1 MYFFFLWTCFRFS
14 GNRTRMEF
22 LGYMITLCLIFC
34 GNARFFSQMLMPFY
48 IFISNIWGPYFLTL
62 IMVWLS
68 DLNYPGIEKS
78 SISCFFFIC
87 IFLITSDVN
96 HLFMHLLGICS
107 LTSVYVL
114 LHSKIAFSTI
124 YFMKYFTGLFIP
136 LHPVFCSFL
145 ILLAS
150 YIYR

>member
-1 MYFFFLWTCFRFS
+1 MQDCFPKCSCHFTFLSAIYEGHIFLPLDDTYYGLVIWLKLSWYREKQHFMFFL
-14 GNRTRMEF
+14 
-22 LGYMITLCLIFC
+22 
-34 GNARFFSQMLMPFY
+34 
-48 IFISNIWGPYFLTL
+48 
-62 IMVWLS
+62 
-68 DLNYPGIEKS
+68 
-78 SISCFFFIC
+78 IC
-87 IFLITSDVN
+87 IFLITNDVN

-114 LHSKIAFSTI
+114 LRSKIAFSTI